1 MPAATASL
9 VPVKYCSTW
18 PLTKVIQL
26 RESRMLE
33 LRFSSTNVFN
43 HPIYS
48 SIDTVLNSPTYGR
61 VISVS
66 AMRAALMTAR
76 FRF

>member
-1 MPAATASL
+1 VLFDMA
-9 VPVKYCSTW
+9 
-18 PLTKVIQL
+18 LTKLIPL
-26 RESRMLE
+26 KETRSLE

-48 SIDTVLNSPTYGR
+48 SIDTVLNSPTFGR
-61 VISVS
+61 VVSVS
-66 AMRAALMTAR
+66 AMRAVLLTAR